1 MPQILV
7 AIVPGET
14 LLGGLKRIGIL
25 VDDISSTPW
34 RTVGIP
40 FCPGCPTMGAPLALK

>member
-7 AIVPGET
+7 AIVPGKT

-25 VDDISSTPW
+25 VDAYESSGFGKFPAD
-34 RTVGIP
+34 
-40 FCPGCPTMGAPLALK
+40 M